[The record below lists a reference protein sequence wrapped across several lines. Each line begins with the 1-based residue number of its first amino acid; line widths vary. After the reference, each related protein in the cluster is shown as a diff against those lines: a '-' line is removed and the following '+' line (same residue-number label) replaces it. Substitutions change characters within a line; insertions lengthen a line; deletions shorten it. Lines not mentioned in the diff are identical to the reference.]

1 MRIGLLHHSIHQ
13 DTVGRH
19 VANNRY
25 KPFRI
30 VKRFLSS
37 KEGEII
43 TTFAHEMISINN
55 LTFEIGSRALYDEAN
70 WHIKPGDKTGLI
82 GANGTGKSTLLKLI
96 VGEYAPTS
104 GTISMAKD
112 LKIGY
117 LNQDLLSYHSEKS
130 ILHVAMEAF
139 ERQNQLHTEIDNLLR
154 KLETDY
160 SDDILNKLSDKQMEF
175 EALDG
180 YNIEFRAHE
189 ILAGLGFS
197 EEERKRPLATFSGG
211 WRMRVMLA
219 RILLQTPDILLLD
232 EPTNHLDL
240 PSIKWLETY
249 LQAFEG
255 SIVIVSHDRYFLDRI
270 INKTVESRRGKLT
283 LYAGNYSFYLEE
295 KSLREEIQSNQFKNQ
310 QAKIKQEERLIE
322 RFRSKASKAKM
333 VQSRIKALDKME
345 KVEEVDDDNPV
356 VNFSFKFSKPSGRH
370 VVTLENISKRYPNIE
385 ILENTDGLIEKGDK
399 IALIGANGKGK
410 STLLRIV
417 ADADQEFEGTSTKGH
432 NVSQTFFAQHQLEA
446 LHLENSLLQELQAY
460 APRHSETELR
470 SILGCFLF
478 TGDDVFKKI
487 KVLSGGEKSRVAL
500 AKALTA
506 DANFLVLDE
515 PTNHLDMASVNILIQ
530 ALQQYEGTLIVVS
543 HDRYFLDHVAN
554 KIWFIENKEIKEYP
568 GTYEEYETWNSKRV
582 IKPQP
587 DKKEEKKVPAPKK
600 EKVSSTENEQRN
612 LLQKKNKELS
622 NLEKTISEKETE
634 VKSLEVALA
643 DEKVYADAEKL
654 KEKTRSYNSTKAE
667 LTALQKTWE
676 SLAEEIME
684 LEGSID

>member
-1 MRIGLLHHSIHQ
+1 MSAK
-13 DTVGRH
+13 
-19 VANNRY
+19 VA
-25 KPFRI
+25 KDA
-30 VKRFLSS
+30 
-37 KEGEII
+37 EIFI
-43 TTFAHEMISINN
+43 TFAPEMISINN

-70 WHIKPGDKTGLI
+70 WHIKPGDKAGLI

-112 LKIGY
+112 LKLGY

-139 ERQNQLHTEIDNLLR
+139 ERQNQLHTEIENLLK

-160 SDDILNKLSDKQMEF
+160 SDEILNKLSDKQTEF

-180 YNIEFRAHE
+180 YSIEFRAHE

-197 EEERKRPLATFSGG
+197 EEEQKRPLATFSGG

-219 RILLQTPDILLLD
+219 RILLQAPDILLLD

-249 LQAFEG
+249 LQSFEG
-255 SIVIVSHDRYFLDRI
+255 AIVIVSHDRYFLDRI
-270 INKTVESRRGKLT
+270 INKTVESRKGKLT

-295 KSLREEIQSNQFKNQ
+295 KSLREEIQGNQYKNQ

-333 VQSRIKALDKME
+333 VQSRIKALDRME
-345 KVEEVDDDNPV
+345 KVDEVDDDNPE

-370 VVTLENISKRYPNIE
+370 VVTMENISKSYPNVE
-385 ILENTDGLIEKGDK
+385 ILENTNGLIEKGDK

-417 ADADQEFEGTSTKGH
+417 ADADSEFEGKSTKGH

-446 LHLENSLLQELQAY
+446 LHLENSILQELVAF
-460 APRHSETELR
+460 APKHTETELR
-470 SILGCFLF
+470 SILGSFLF

-530 ALQQYEGTLIVVS
+530 AMQQYEGTLIVVS
-543 HDRYFLDHVAN
+543 HDRYFLEHVAN
-554 KIWFIENKEIKEYP
+554 KIWFIEDKEIKEYP
-568 GTYEEYETWNSKRV
+568 GTYQEYEEWNSKRV
-582 IKPQP
+582 IKPEAKQEKKP
-587 DKKEEKKVPAPKK
+587 KEEPKK
-600 EKVSSTENEQRN
+600 EKVAPTEDTKRII
-612 LLQKKNKELS
+612 QKKNKELAA
-622 NLEKTISEKETE
+622 LEENIGNQETLVKQLETELAQEEIYSDAVKLQEHTRNYNSEKAKLET
-634 VKSLEVALA
+634 
-643 DEKVYADAEKL
+643 
-654 KEKTRSYNSTKAE
+654 
-667 LTALQKTWE
+667 LQQDWE
-676 SLAEEIME
+676 TLAEEIMD
-684 LEGSID
+684 LEN

>member
-1 MRIGLLHHSIHQ
+1 
-13 DTVGRH
+13 
-19 VANNRY
+19 
-25 KPFRI
+25 
-30 VKRFLSS
+30 
-37 KEGEII
+37 
-43 TTFAHEMISINN
+43 MISINN

-70 WHIKPGDKTGLI
+70 WHIKPGDKVGLI
-82 GANGTGKSTLLKLI
+82 GANGTGKSTLLRLI
-96 VGEYAPTS
+96 VGQYTPTS
-104 GTISMAKD
+104 GSISMAKD

-117 LNQDLLSYHSEKS
+117 LNQDLLSYHSDKS

-139 ERQNQLHTEIDNLLR
+139 ERQNQLHTEIEKLLH

-180 YNIEFRAHE
+180 YSIEFRAHE

-197 EEERKRPLATFSGG
+197 EEEQKRPLATFSGG

-232 EPTNHLDL
+232 EPTNHMDL
-240 PSIKWLETY
+240 PSIKWLEGY

-255 SIVIVSHDRYFLDRI
+255 AIVIVSHDRYFLDRI
-270 INKTVESRRGKLT
+270 IKKTVESRKGKLT

-295 KSLREEIQSNQFKNQ
+295 KALRSEIQAGQFKNQ

-322 RFRSKASKAKM
+322 RFRAKASKAKM
-333 VQSRIKALDKME
+333 AQSRIKALDRME
-345 KVEEVDDDNPV
+345 RVEDVDDDNPT
-356 VNFSFKFSKPSGRH
+356 VNFKFKFSKPSGRH
-370 VVTLENISKRYPNIE
+370 VITLENVSKSYPNLE
-385 ILENTDGLIEKGDK
+385 ILRNTDGIIEKGDK

-417 ADADQEFEGTSTKGH
+417 AGADNEFEGKSEHGH

-446 LHLENSLLQELQAY
+446 LHLENSIIAEMQTF
-460 APRHSETELR
+460 APKHTETELR

-478 TGDDVFKKI
+478 TGDDAFKKI

-506 DANFLVLDE
+506 DANFLALDE
-515 PTNHLDMASVNILIQ
+515 PTNHLDMQSVNILIQ

-554 KIWFIENKEIKEYP
+554 KIWYIEDKQIKEYP
-568 GTYEEYETWNSKRV
+568 GTYQEYEDWNAKRV
-582 IKPQP
+582 IKP
-587 DKKEEKKVPAPKK
+587 EEKAPVKKIEEEAPKK
-600 EKVSSTENEQRN
+600 TKTSAPSEDKFKLIS
-612 LLQKKNKELS
+612 KKNKDLS
-622 NLEKTISEKETE
+622 ILEQKVADKEIQ
-634 VKSLEVALA
+634 VKSLELELA
-643 DEKVYADAEKL
+643 NEEVYSDEIKL
-654 KEKTRSYNSTKAE
+654 RECTRNYNSAKAE
-667 LTALQKTWE
+667 LEQLQTEWE
-676 SLAEEIME
+676 KIAEEIIE
-684 LEGSID
+684 LEN

>member
-1 MRIGLLHHSIHQ
+1 MSAK
-13 DTVGRH
+13 
-19 VANNRY
+19 VA
-25 KPFRI
+25 KDA
-30 VKRFLSS
+30 
-37 KEGEII
+37 EIFI
-43 TTFAHEMISINN
+43 TFAPEMISINN

-70 WHIKPGDKTGLI
+70 WHIKPGDKAGLI

-112 LKIGY
+112 LKLGY

-139 ERQNQLHTEIDNLLR
+139 ERQNQLHTEIENLLK

-160 SDDILNKLSDKQMEF
+160 SDEILNKLSDKQTEF

-180 YNIEFRAHE
+180 YSIEFRAHE

-197 EEERKRPLATFSGG
+197 EEEQKRPLATFSGG

-219 RILLQTPDILLLD
+219 RILLQAPDILLLD

-249 LQAFEG
+249 LQSFEG
-255 SIVIVSHDRYFLDRI
+255 AIVIVSHDRYFLDRI
-270 INKTVESRRGKLT
+270 INKTVESRKGKLT

-295 KSLREEIQSNQFKNQ
+295 KSLREEIQGNQYKNQ

-333 VQSRIKALDKME
+333 VQSRIKALDRME
-345 KVEEVDDDNPV
+345 KVDEVDDDNPE

-370 VVTLENISKRYPNIE
+370 VVTMENISKSYPNVE
-385 ILENTDGLIEKGDK
+385 ILENTNGLIEKGDK

-417 ADADQEFEGTSTKGH
+417 ADADSEFEGKSTKGH

-446 LHLENSLLQELQAY
+446 LHLENSILQELVAF
-460 APRHSETELR
+460 APKHTETELR
-470 SILGCFLF
+470 SILGSFLF

-530 ALQQYEGTLIVVS
+530 AMQQYEGTLIVVS
-543 HDRYFLDHVAN
+543 HDRYFLEHVAN
-554 KIWFIENKEIKEYP
+554 KIWFIEDKEIKEYP
-568 GTYEEYETWNSKRV
+568 GTYQEYEEWNSKRV
-582 IKPQP
+582 IKPEAKQEKKP
-587 DKKEEKKVPAPKK
+587 KEEPKK
-600 EKVSSTENEQRN
+600 EKAAPSEDTKRII
-612 LLQKKNKELS
+612 QKKNKELAT
-622 NLEKTISEKETE
+622 LEEKIESQESLVKQLETELAKEEIYSDAVKLQEHTRNYNSEKAKLEGLQQDWET
-634 VKSLEVALA
+634 
-643 DEKVYADAEKL
+643 
-654 KEKTRSYNSTKAE
+654 
-667 LTALQKTWE
+667 
-676 SLAEEIME
+676 LAEEIMN
-684 LEGSID
+684 LDD

>member
-1 MRIGLLHHSIHQ
+1 M
-13 DTVGRH
+13 
-19 VANNRY
+19 
-25 KPFRI
+25 
-30 VKRFLSS
+30 
-37 KEGEII
+37 
-43 TTFAHEMISINN
+43 
-55 LTFEIGSRALYDEAN
+55 
-70 WHIKPGDKTGLI
+70 KPGDKAGLI
-82 GANGTGKSTLLKLI
+82 GANGAGKSTLLKLI
-96 VGEYAPTS
+96 VGDYAPTS
-104 GTISMAKD
+104 GSISMAKD

-117 LNQDLLSYHSEKS
+117 LNQDLLSYHSDKS

-139 ERQNQLHTEIDNLLR
+139 ERQNQLHTEIEKLLL

-180 YNIEFRAHE
+180 YSIEFRAHE

-197 EEERKRPLATFSGG
+197 EEEQKRPLATFSGG

-255 SIVIVSHDRYFLDRI
+255 AIVIVSHDRYFLDRI
-270 INKTVESRRGKLT
+270 INKTVESRKGKLT
-283 LYAGNYSFYLEE
+283 IYAGNYTFYLEE
-295 KSLREEIQSNQFKNQ
+295 KSMREEIQSNQFKNQ

-333 VQSRIKALDKME
+333 VQSRIKALDRME
-345 KVEEVDDDNPV
+345 KVDEVDDDNPE

-370 VVTLENISKRYPNIE
+370 VVTMENISKSYPNLE
-385 ILENTDGLIEKGDK
+385 ILKNTDALIEKGDK

-417 ADADQEFEGTSTKGH
+417 ADADNDYEGTSTKGH

-446 LHLENSLLQELQAY
+446 LHLENSILQELVAF
-460 APRHSETELR
+460 APKHTETELR

-530 ALQQYEGTLIVVS
+530 ALQQYEGTFIVVS
-543 HDRYFLDHVAN
+543 HDRYFLENVAN
-554 KIWFIENKEIKEYP
+554 KIWYIEDKKIKEYP
-568 GTYEEYETWNSKRV
+568 GTYQEYEAWSAKRV
-582 IKPQP
+582 VKTEEPAA
-587 DKKEEKKVPAPKK
+587 KKVKEEPKKVKAAPMEDNK
-600 EKVSSTENEQRN
+600 R
-612 LLQKKNKELS
+612 LLQKKNKELAA
-622 NLEKTISEKETE
+622 LEEKIAQQEILVKDLEVELAKEEIYSDAVKLQDHTRRYNSEKASFD
-634 VKSLEVALA
+634 KLQA
-643 DEKVYADAEKL
+643 D
-654 KEKTRSYNSTKAE
+654 
-667 LTALQKTWE
+667 WE
-676 SLAEEIME
+676 NLAEEIME
-684 LEGSID
+684 LEG

>member
-1 MRIGLLHHSIHQ
+1 MCKGSQRRRNFI
-13 DTVGRH
+13 
-19 VANNRY
+19 
-25 KPFRI
+25 
-30 VKRFLSS
+30 
-37 KEGEII
+37 
-43 TTFAHEMISINN
+43 TFASEMISINN

-70 WHIKPGDKTGLI
+70 WHIKPGDKVGLI
-82 GANGTGKSTLLKLI
+82 GANGTGKSTLLRLI
-96 VGEYAPTS
+96 VGQYTPTS

-117 LNQDLLSYHSEKS
+117 LNQDLLSYHSDKN

-139 ERQNQLHTEIDNLLR
+139 ERQNQLHSEIENLLK

-180 YNIEFRAHE
+180 YSIEFRAHE

-197 EEERKRPLATFSGG
+197 DEDQKRPLATFSGG

-232 EPTNHLDL
+232 EPTNHMDL
-240 PSIKWLETY
+240 PSIKWLENY

-255 SIVIVSHDRYFLDRI
+255 AIVIVSHDRYFLDRI
-270 INKTVESRRGKLT
+270 IKKTVESRKGKLT

-295 KSLREEIQSNQFKNQ
+295 KALRGEIQSNQFKNQ

-322 RFRSKASKAKM
+322 RFRAKASKAKM
-333 VQSRIKALDKME
+333 AQSRIKALDKME
-345 KVEEVDDDNPV
+345 RVEDVDDDNPT

-370 VVTLENISKRYPNIE
+370 VVTLENISKSYPNLE
-385 ILENTDGLIEKGDK
+385 ILRNTGGIIEKGDK

-417 ADADQEFEGTSTKGH
+417 ANADSEYEGKSEHGH

-446 LHLENSLLQELQAY
+446 LHLENTIISEMQTF
-460 APRHSETELR
+460 APKHTETELR

-478 TGDDVFKKI
+478 SGDDAFKKI

-506 DANFLVLDE
+506 DANFLALDE
-515 PTNHLDMASVNILIQ
+515 PTNHLDMQSVNILIQ

-543 HDRYFLDHVAN
+543 HDRYFLDNVAN
-554 KIWFIENKEIKEYP
+554 KIWFIEDKEIKEYP
-568 GTYEEYETWNSKRV
+568 GTYQEYEEWNAKRD
-582 IKPQP
+582 IKPSN
-587 DKKEEKKVPAPKK
+587 KTEKKIVKEEPKK
-600 EKVSSTENEQRN
+600 QKIVPSEDNTK
-612 LLQKKNKELS
+612 LLQKKNKELAA
-622 NLEKTISEKETE
+622 LENEISSRNQE
-634 VKSLEVALA
+634 VKDLELLLAKEEIYSDAL
-643 DEKVYADAEKL
+643 KL
-654 KEKTRSYNSTKAE
+654 QENTRKYNSTKAE
-667 LTALQKTWE
+667 YDQLQKKWE
-676 SLAEEIME
+676 QLAEEIMD
-684 LEGSID
+684 LES